1 MINELSKNNG
11 TSQCERQHS
20 FLQDVH
26 LKTNIESWVKEI
38 MIYLMNYIKHI
49 PINFDNDFLISFFRI
64 FQN

>member
-38 MIYLMNYIKHI
+38 MIYLMNCI
-49 PINFDNDFLISFFRI
+49 PINFNNDFLISFFRK